1 MEKEKS
7 LFEQMKE
14 SEMKRKLLGSVIQEI
29 AESTEDT
36 DFKCFNLSIKIQDK
50 LNDLRNMVLYK
61 CTVEEKNKIITFYEQ
76 INNLLDDFCKEMNIH
91 E

>member
-14 SEMKRKLLGSVIQEI
+14 NEMKRKLLGSVIQEI
-29 AESTEDT
+29 AESTGDT
-36 DFKCFNLSIKIQDK
+36 DFKYFNLSIKIQDK
-50 LNDLRNMVLYK
+50 LNDLRDIVFYK